1 MRRGA
6 VRIRCGGSSP
16 RVRGTLRGGA
26 APGPPRRFIPAC
38 TGNARAPS
46 RYRAASPVHPRVC
59 GERDIATGLSNCCRG
74 SSPRVRGTPR
84 RAKYRPH
91 PSRFIPACA
100 GNAPA
105 MVYWPNCKAV
115 HPRVCGE
122 RIDLGAQAGVIT
134 GSSPRVRGTRATAD
148 VRSPSARF
156 IPACAGNAN
165 PIFRYHC
172 AIPVHPRVCG
182 ERQPDISLP
191 LRDSGSSPRV
201 RGTLSSCGANTV
213 ANRFIPAC
221 AGNASQPP
229 NASTSQTVHPRVCG
243 ERRRGGLPATLWLGS
258 SPRVRGTQFIPE
270 SSYTGCRFIPACAGN
285 ALRVWAGQRR

>member
-182 ERQPDISLP
+182 ERFPAAAQTRS
-191 LRDSGSSPRV
+191 RTGSSPRV
-201 RGTLSSCGANTV
+201 RGTLHNPPTHPHLKRFIPACAGNAGEADCPQHCGSVHPRVCGERNLSRSLPTPAAGSSPRVRGTPLVCGLGNGG
-213 ANRFIPAC
+213 NRFIPAC
-221 AGNASQPP
+221 AGNA
-229 NASTSQTVHPRVCG
+229 A
-243 ERRRGGLPATLWLGS
+243 RG
-258 SPRVRGTQFIPE
+258 
-270 SSYTGCRFIPACAGN
+270 
-285 ALRVWAGQRR
+285 